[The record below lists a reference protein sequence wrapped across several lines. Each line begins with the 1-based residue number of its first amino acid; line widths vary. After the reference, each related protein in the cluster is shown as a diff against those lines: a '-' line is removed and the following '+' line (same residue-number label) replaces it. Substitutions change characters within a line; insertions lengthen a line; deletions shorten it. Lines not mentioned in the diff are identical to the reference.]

1 MPALDSRAIMK
12 THYDVISQPCG
23 ARDWDALRELYH
35 PRATMTRTGVA
46 IESLPTD
53 QCMTFDEYVENAEAS
68 LAGAIF
74 KEFEIGHDCAQFGAV
89 AQIRSTYETV
99 YLVGDREIR
108 ARGVNFLTLARL
120 DGRWQIIT
128 IAWDNER
135 AGLTIPD
142 DWLDEA

>member
-1 MPALDSRAIMK
+1 
-12 THYDVISQPCG
+12 
-23 ARDWDALRELYH
+23 
-35 PRATMTRTGVA
+35 
-46 IESLPTD
+46 
-53 QCMTFDEYVENAEAS
+53 
-68 LAGAIF
+68 
-74 KEFEIGHDCAQFGAV
+74 V
-89 AQIRSTYETV
+89 AQIRSSYETV

-142 DWLDEA
+142 EWLDEA